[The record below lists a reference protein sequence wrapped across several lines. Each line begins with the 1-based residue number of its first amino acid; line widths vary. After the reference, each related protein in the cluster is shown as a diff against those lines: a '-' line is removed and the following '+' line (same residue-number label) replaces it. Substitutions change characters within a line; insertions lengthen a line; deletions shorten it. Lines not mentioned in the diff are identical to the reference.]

1 MTLLVKYMYYS
12 VIILDNPRHRGF
24 YAEYDKSAEYLGL
37 YNLKLGVVSLCV
49 WFNRFNMPEDSG
61 CGKSFIARLSYDYG
75 NAIYDYA

>member
-1 MTLLVKYMYYS
+1 MILLVKYMYYS

-49 WFNRFNMPEDSG
+49 WFNRFNMLEDSG
-61 CGKSFIARLSYDYG
+61 CGKSFIRLSYDYG
-75 NAIYDYA
+75 NGIYDYA

>member
-1 MTLLVKYMYYS
+1 MILLVKYMYYS

-37 YNLKLGVVSLCV
+37 YNLKLGVVSVCV

-61 CGKSFIARLSYDYG
+61 CGKSFIRLSYDYG